1 MIKSL
6 LGGKVLIG
14 LRKIGVAGGRS
25 YLENAKYLLAHGMH
39 GRMQIKTVVLGKINN
54 SI

>member
-25 YLENAKYLLAHGMH
+25 YLENAKYLAHGMH